1 MANECPNDDERDN
14 NSFGYDAQ
22 FLSASSL
29 YNAAAVSEK
38 KLLYPQSSDYNT
50 NTNLPYG
57 FRYHQLEASKG
68 AFPVFFDINLD
79 NKKGNNYITYMK
91 DGGYIDA
98 KTEEIKMY
106 ITTYNAPTGVFGAL
120 IVAFEFK
127 STGFIEIDV
136 QVQSAAVQSYRYDSD
151 LLRLFLEILFVIG
164 IAINAVVELKELFLL
179 FSWED
184 PLEVLDYFQEVWNY
198 LDVLNIVLLSSTAVN
213 WFVFNTVLAPQFNP
227 RIRYEVYEPLRLEN
241 NPNILGNWF
250 RVTDIQRMKN
260 LYEKFL
266 LIESVTIW
274 QNYYI
279 GVNGVSYIIMIFR
292 TLKMLNFQPR
302 VGVVT
307 RTLEEAAGDLVHFI
321 IVFAIITVGYAIVG
335 HLNFGHAIEGFSTIP
350 LSMNTCA
357 EMLLGEIG
365 MNSELIEQSFIIPP
379 LLFFWSYI
387 FVAFF
392 ILINILLA
400 IIIDSYAEVK
410 KKADDTTPLPK
421 ELKDLL
427 FGKLGGVLAC
437 DSRRKK
443 LEQDL
448 KQKYEWSQL
457 VEDAKETAS
466 LHQHTKKKRKQLLEV
481 SIEKNKEEKK
491 IVDLDYDTLT
501 KILYSG
507 FKGAMK
513 TTKRQAK
520 RSSIIL
526 NDALEQ
532 LNNKKIKRSST
543 YVSKEKKTIKK
554 LAQRLSKMEKG
565 LAPPKEAAKRKAKL
579 QAKAILKYFGR
590 RKKVLVPVAPKEEA
604 SHESKSESA
613 VIPIVNVANGTSK
626 NEEPQKK
633 KKTNA
638 NETEF
643 DFDQ

>member
-1 MANECPNDDERDN
+1 M
-14 NSFGYDAQ
+14 G
-22 FLSASSL
+22 
-29 YNAAAVSEK
+29 
-38 KLLYPQSSDYNT
+38 
-50 NTNLPYG
+50 
-57 FRYHQLEASKG
+57 
-68 AFPVFFDINLD
+68 
-79 NKKGNNYITYMK
+79 
-91 DGGYIDA
+91 
-98 KTEEIKMY
+98 
-106 ITTYNAPTGVFGAL
+106 
-120 IVAFEFK
+120 
-127 STGFIEIDV
+127 
-136 QVQSAAVQSYRYDSD
+136 
-151 LLRLFLEILFVIG
+151 
-164 IAINAVVELKELFLL
+164 
-179 FSWED
+179 
-184 PLEVLDYFQEVWNY
+184 
-198 LDVLNIVLLSSTAVN
+198 
-213 WFVFNTVLAPQFNP
+213 
-227 RIRYEVYEPLRLEN
+227 LEN

-250 RVTDIQRMKN
+250 RVTDTQRMKN

-443 LEQDL
+443 LEEDL
-448 KQKYEWSQL
+448 KQ
-457 VEDAKETAS
+457 
-466 LHQHTKKKRKQLLEV
+466 
-481 SIEKNKEEKK
+481 
-491 IVDLDYDTLT
+491 
-501 KILYSG
+501 
-507 FKGAMK
+507 
-513 TTKRQAK
+513 
-520 RSSIIL
+520 
-526 NDALEQ
+526 
-532 LNNKKIKRSST
+532 
-543 YVSKEKKTIKK
+543 
-554 LAQRLSKMEKG
+554 
-565 LAPPKEAAKRKAKL
+565 
-579 QAKAILKYFGR
+579 
-590 RKKVLVPVAPKEEA
+590 
-604 SHESKSESA
+604 
-613 VIPIVNVANGTSK
+613 
-626 NEEPQKK
+626 
-633 KKTNA
+633 
-638 NETEF
+638 
-643 DFDQ
+643 